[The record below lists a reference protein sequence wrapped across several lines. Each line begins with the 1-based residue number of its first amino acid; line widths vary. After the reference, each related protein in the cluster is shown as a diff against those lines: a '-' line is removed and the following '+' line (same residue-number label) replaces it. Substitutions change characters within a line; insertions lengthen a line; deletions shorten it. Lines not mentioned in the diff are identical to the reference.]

1 MAPKKAP
8 VTGSRTRQER
18 IKGTGKAPASTPKPR
33 QTAVGNRGAQ
43 AGPMKPGTRT
53 SGTPMVNSGSAT
65 MRQIQAKASE
75 LRSQVN
81 KGVRAARQTATS
93 LPNSV
98 RAGQNLVRQGA
109 QSMRQAAA
117 GTMSSAQRTMLQ
129 AQGAAAKATAQ
140 AKRGAKAA
148 MSNMS
153 NTLAN
158 KGSVRPGRPVGGAGR
173 GAVGGA
179 IEQAASAALGPLAR
193 KAGTKLGNALK
204 PVGRAIDDRLPGIN
218 SRDELKR
225 KTAATKAANAKGPQ
239 QGPSAFASRIAFDK
253 KTFDQAFKA
262 ARTAKAK
269 TFTWKGNK
277 YNTKIKGEK

>member
-8 VTGSRTRQER
+8 VTSSRTRQER

-43 AGPMKPGTRT
+43 KGPLKPGTRT
-53 SGTPMVNSGSAT
+53 SGTPMVNSSSPA

-75 LRSQVN
+75 LRSQVD

-109 QSMRQAAA
+109 QNMRQAAA

-140 AKRGAKAA
+140 AKRGAKTA
-148 MSNMS
+148 MQRQM
-153 NTLAN
+153 NTLATR
-158 KGSVRPGRPVGGAGR
+158 GSVRPGRAVGGPGR

-193 KAGTKLGNALK
+193 KAGTNLGNALK

-218 SRDELKR
+218 SKDELKR
-225 KTAATKAANAKGPQ
+225 KIASSKAAMANGPKA
-239 QGPSAFASRIAFDK
+239 GPSPKATVKAFDK

-269 TFTWKGNK
+269 TFTWRGNK
-277 YNTKIKGEK
+277 YNTKLRGEK

>member
-1 MAPKKAP
+1 MAT
-8 VTGSRTRQER
+8 VTDSRRRGERGRGST
-18 IKGTGKAPASTPKPR
+18 KVAASKPKPR

-43 AGPMKPGTRT
+43 AGPVKPGTRT
-53 SGTPMVNSGSAT
+53 SGTPMVNSSSPA

-81 KGVRAARQTATS
+81 QGVRSARQTATS

-129 AQGAAAKATAQ
+129 AQGAAAKATTQ

-153 NTLAN
+153 NTLAT
-158 KGSVRPGRPVGGAGR
+158 KGSVRPGRPVGGLRSGLAG
-173 GAVGGA
+173 AA
-179 IEQAASAALGPLAR
+179 IEQAASAALSPLAR
-193 KAGTKLGNALK
+193 KAGDKLGKALK

-225 KTAATKAANAKGPQ
+225 KTAASKVANAKGPQ
-239 QGPSAFASRIAFDK
+239 QGPRVAATRNAFNK

-262 ARTAKAK
+262 ARTAKAT
-269 TFTWKGNK
+269 TFTWRGNK
-277 YNTKIKGEK
+277 YNTKLRGEK

>member
-8 VTGSRTRQER
+8 VTSSRTRQER
-18 IKGTGKAPASTPKPR
+18 IKNRGKAPASTPAPR

-43 AGPMKPGTRT
+43 AGSMKPGTRT
-53 SGTPMVNSGSAT
+53 SGTPMVNSSSPA

-75 LRSQVN
+75 LRSQVD

-109 QSMRQAAA
+109 QNMRQAAA

-148 MSNMS
+148 MGNMS

-158 KGSVRPGRPVGGAGR
+158 KGSVRPGRPVGGPGR

-204 PVGRAIDDRLPGIN
+204 PVGRAIDNRLPGIN
-218 SRDELKR
+218 SKDELKR
-225 KTAATKAANAKGPQ
+225 KTAASKAANAKGPKA
-239 QGPSAFASRIAFDK
+239 GPSPKATVTAFSK

-262 ARTAKAK
+262 ARTAKAS
-269 TFTWKGNK
+269 TFTWRGNK
-277 YNTKIKGEK
+277 YNTKMRGEK

>member
-8 VTGSRTRQER
+8 VTSSRTRQER
-18 IKGTGKAPASTPKPR
+18 IKNRGKAPASTPKPR
-33 QTAVGNRGAQ
+33 QTAAGNRGAQ
-43 AGPMKPGTRT
+43 KGPLKPGTRT
-53 SGTPMVNSGSAT
+53 SGTPMVNSSSAT

-75 LRSQVN
+75 LRSQVD

-98 RAGQNLVRQGA
+98 RTGQNLVRQGA
-109 QSMRQAAA
+109 QNMRQAAA

-158 KGSVRPGRPVGGAGR
+158 KGSVRPGR
-173 GAVGGA
+173 AVGSLKGGLAGAA
-179 IEQAASAALGPLAR
+179 IEQVASRTLGPLAR

-218 SRDELKR
+218 SKDELKR
-225 KTAATKAANAKGPQ
+225 KTAASKAANAKGPKA
-239 QGPSAFASRIAFDK
+239 GPSPKATVTAFSK

-269 TFTWKGNK
+269 TFTWRGNK
-277 YNTKIKGEK
+277 YNTKLRGEK

>member
-8 VTGSRTRQER
+8 VTSSRTRQER
-18 IKGTGKAPASTPKPR
+18 IKNRGKAPASTPKPR

-53 SGTPMVNSGSAT
+53 SGTPMVNSSSAT

-75 LRSQVN
+75 LRSQVDR
-81 KGVRAARQTATS
+81 GVRSARQAATS

-109 QSMRQAAA
+109 QNMRQAAA

-129 AQGAAAKATAQ
+129 AQGAARKAAAQTRRAAKASMERQ
-140 AKRGAKAA
+140 
-148 MSNMS
+148 M
-153 NTLAN
+153 NTLATR
-158 KGSVRPGRPVGGAGR
+158 GSVRPGRAIGGPGR

-193 KAGTKLGNALK
+193 KAGTKLGEALK
-204 PVGRAIDDRLPGIN
+204 PVGRAIDNRLPGIN
-218 SRDELKR
+218 SRDELTR
-225 KTAATKAANAKGPQ
+225 KTAATKAAMANGPKA
-239 QGPSAFASRIAFDK
+239 GPSPKATVTAFSK

-277 YNTKIKGEK
+277 YNTKIKGKK

>member
-65 MRQIQAKASE
+65 MRQIQAKAA
-75 LRSQVN
+75 
-81 KGVRAARQTATS
+81 AARSRAQGQPGIKGPIK
-93 LPNSV
+93 LPNSQ
-98 RAGQNLVRQGA
+98 RAGVNLPKVGA
-109 QSMRQAAA
+109 GVVKPAA
-117 GTMSSAQRTMLQ
+117 GERNPVQSAMLK
-129 AQGAAAKATAQ
+129 AQGAAAKAAAQVKRSAKTAMQ
-140 AKRGAKAA
+140 RQ
-148 MSNMS
+148 M
-153 NTLAN
+153 NTLATR
-158 KGSVRPGRPVGGAGR
+158 GSVRPGRAIGGPGR

-179 IEQAASAALGPLAR
+179 IEQAASAALSPLAR

-204 PVGRAIDDRLPGIN
+204 PVGRAIDNRLPGIN

-225 KTAATKAANAKGPQ
+225 KTAATKAAMANGPKA
-239 QGPSAFASRIAFDK
+239 GPSPKATVTAFSK

-269 TFTWKGNK
+269 TFTWRGNK

>member
-53 SGTPMVNSGSAT
+53 SGTPMVNSSSPA

-75 LRSQVN
+75 LRSQVDR
-81 KGVRAARQTATS
+81 GVRSARQTATS

-109 QSMRQAAA
+109 QNMRQAAA
-117 GTMSSAQRTMLQ
+117 GTMSSAQSTMLQ
-129 AQGAAAKATAQ
+129 AQGAARKAAAQTRRAAKASMERQ
-140 AKRGAKAA
+140 
-148 MSNMS
+148 M
-153 NTLAN
+153 NTLATR
-158 KGSVRPGRPVGGAGR
+158 GSVRPGRAIGGPGR

-193 KAGTKLGNALK
+193 RAGTKLGNALK
-204 PVGRAIDDRLPGIN
+204 PVGRTIDDRLPGIN

-225 KTAATKAANAKGPQ
+225 KTAATKAANAKGPRM
-239 QGPSAFASRIAFDK
+239 GPRMTDKTLKAF
-253 KTFDQAFKA
+253 
-262 ARTAKAK
+262 
-269 TFTWKGNK
+269 NK
-277 YNTKIKGEK
+277 NV